1 MAQSTTKGR
10 TVATP
15 NVLVIMTDQQKA
27 TSLGLYGNP
36 DVRTP
41 ALERL
46 AGAGLLY
53 QHAFTA
59 HPLCVPSRAAFW
71 TGRWPHSTG
80 VRTNEIPLPTAEVDW
95 ASLLLGRGYVA
106 GLFGKNHVFRDDQ
119 LDRFNTVWEA
129 GHGGPVPRGGP
140 PVRAPP
146 PRQNAMPHGWASGHH
161 APRYGSRRLTEPPET
176 ATTALL
182 ADQCIDF

>member
-1 MAQSTTKGR
+1 MVRSR
-10 TVATP
+10 RRRSVATP

-46 AGAGLLY
+46 AQDGVLY
-53 QHAFTA
+53 RYAFTA

-80 VRTNEIPLPTAEVDW
+80 VPTNEIGLPTAGTDGP
-95 ASLLLGRGYVA
+95 STLLHRGYRA

-119 LDRFNTVWEA
+119 LDRFQTV
-129 GHGGPVPRGGP
+129 
-140 PVRAPP
+140 
-146 PRQNAMPHGWASGHH
+146 
-161 APRYGSRRLTEPPET
+161 
-176 ATTALL
+176 
-182 ADQCIDF
+182 